1 MSAEHTITHLH
12 VVSGTIMSRFS
23 KTGEIEPVYTWQLK
37 EGDRLVKMKADE
49 ELIGEE
55 VVAVQRK
62 FESGFWAPLT
72 KEGTLLVDGFLASC
86 YASFPHHPAQIAF
99 APVKMFPRQLL
110 DDESSQHKDG
120 VRRIVKAIKTIG
132 EMLGLRRNVTDE
144 KNKDQLERPSWSEGI
159 LFESKISAFV
169 KNTEF

>member
-1 MSAEHTITHLH
+1 MSEHTITHHH
-12 VVSGTIMSRFS
+12 VYGTILSRLS
-23 KTGEIEPVYTWQLK
+23 KTGAMESVYAGQLK
-37 EGDRLVKMKADE
+37 EGDRLVKIKAGE
-49 ELIGEE
+49 ELTGGE
-55 VVAVQRK
+55 VVAVERK
-62 FESGFWAPLT
+62 VESGFWAPLT

-120 VRRIVKAIKTIG
+120 VRRVVKAIKTIG
-132 EMLGLRRNVTDE
+132 EMVGLRRNVTDE
-144 KNKDQLERPSWSEGI
+144 NDKAQLGRPSWPEGNLI
-159 LFESKISAFV
+159 EAKISAFV